1 MASQDRHSAAVCR
14 ARRAEGNRGMDD
26 REDLLSPALAL
37 GPHQAESVSD
47 TEPLTADDLARGVC
61 RLFRHMGFAPIIE
74 YPLGNGRRAD
84 VAGLNAKGMMVIA
97 EVKSGLADFRADG
110 KWPDYLAF
118 CDCFYF
124 AVGADF
130 PLDVFAGVQPEM
142 QRSGIIVADRFGG
155 TIVREAGEIKMN
167 AGRRRA
173 ETLRFAR
180 RAAARLHRVMDPAF

>member
-1 MASQDRHSAAVCR
+1 
-14 ARRAEGNRGMDD
+14 MDD

-84 VAGLNAKGMMVIA
+84 VAGLNRKGMMVIA

-130 PLDVFAGVQPEM
+130 PLDVFAGAQPEM